1 MLFVGDKMNTDIK
14 IELEFY
20 FTFDGLIISH
30 STDYKIIWD
39 TYIKYYNKNGP
50 EHEYYLYTVNKHDLK
65 ILLK

>member
-1 MLFVGDKMNTDIK
+1 M
-14 IELEFY
+14 EFF
-20 FTFDGLIISH
+20 FTFDDLIIAH

-65 ILLK
+65 DFIKIKE

>member
-1 MLFVGDKMNTDIK
+1 MDKDIK

-20 FTFDGLIISH
+20 FMFDGLIISH

-65 ILLK
+65 DFIKIKE